1 MYIRLYRPIIFNLA
15 ECSVSVLGFGQCLL
29 QFDVSGMPNI
39 SLFTNTGVGVV
50 KQCPNNDR

>member
-15 ECSVSVLGFGQCLL
+15 ECSVSVFGFGQFLL
-29 QFDVSGMPNI
+29 RFDVSGMPNI
-39 SLFTNTGVGVV
+39 SLFTNTGVGAV